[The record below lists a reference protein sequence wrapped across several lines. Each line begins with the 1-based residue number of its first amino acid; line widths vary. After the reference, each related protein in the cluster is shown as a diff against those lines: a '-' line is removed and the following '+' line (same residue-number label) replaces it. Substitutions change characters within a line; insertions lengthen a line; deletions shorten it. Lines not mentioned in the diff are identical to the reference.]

1 MAHTQELPEQLSS
14 APATPRRSWGK
25 LLPNR
30 LRTSLQTGITWYRQA
45 THRLTNRWH
54 RWQDN
59 RQGRT
64 EAQAWL
70 AGLAWYRLR
79 YGSAELAEQGLMV
92 LAGATGCGRVA
103 LFYQPQPLPQLI
115 LGLPPAEG
123 EWGQRVA
130 HDYAA
135 SLHPAQ
141 TPDDL
146 TARRV
151 QPVMRV
157 DWQRPFLAHLVSAHL
172 FLVYLDVAEP
182 SHGFFWPELRPG
194 QPQTGWQLLVTPP
207 VGLTTRPHLAAATV
221 PDAMKVSGKAGEHWL
236 LGYASDNQ
244 RVQSP
249 TPQVNLY
256 GSREA
261 VTLWLEQA
269 TLAALALRPEGLVVI
284 DGHGNLT
291 QRLKRHGLV
300 ADLLNRKQ
308 LILASVTE
316 ASGGRTGFNP
326 LAPVPGETEAQTVER
341 WQTWFA
347 GMGCGGQARALLAE
361 AYAEGVRDINQLRRW
376 LEQPTRLLTE
386 GNGLANLQTALRRL
400 LVGASVRDWLEWP
413 TNLFTTL
420 GAKPLLFACPAE
432 HWGREQLLK
441 AMFLGVQASGQTR
454 LIVSGMKIRSEDIQE
469 PGSPLLIGNG
479 PRLSGATTVLTTTPI
494 GQIVA
499 LLAQLGCGDE
509 PSPLVL
515 QEVIELLPAGA
526 GVVLGPTGPIGI
538 NWGQSG

>member
-1 MAHTQELPEQLSS
+1 MAHMQELPEQLPTT
-14 APATPRRSWGK
+14 PATPTQPRVKLIPNQPGISWY
-25 LLPNR
+25 
-30 LRTSLQTGITWYRQA
+30 TGMAWYKEITR
-45 THRLTNRWH
+45 RLTARWH
-54 RWQDN
+54 SWQDN

-70 AGLAWYRLR
+70 ASLAWYRLR
-79 YGSAELAEQGLMV
+79 YGSAELAQQGLMV
-92 LAGATGCGRVA
+92 LAGTTGCGRVA
-103 LFYQPQPLPQLI
+103 LFYQPQPLPQLL

-135 SLHPAQ
+135 SLHPVQ
-141 TPDDL
+141 TPENL

-151 QPVMRV
+151 QPVMEV
-157 DWQRPFLAHLVSAHL
+157 DWQRPFLAHLVSEYL
-172 FLVYLDVAEP
+172 FLAYLDEAEP
-182 SHGFFWPELRPG
+182 SQGFFWPGLRPG
-194 QPQTGWQLLVTPP
+194 QFHTGWHLPVTPP

-221 PDAMKVSGKAGEHWL
+221 PDELKVSGKAGEHWL
-236 LGYASDNQ
+236 LGYAPDNQ

-269 TLAALALRPEGLVVI
+269 TLAALALRPEGLVII

-308 LILASVTE
+308 LTLASVTE

-326 LAPVPGETEAQTVER
+326 LAPLPGETEAQTVER

-376 LEQPTRLLTE
+376 LEQPTRLLAE

-413 TNLFTTL
+413 TNLFTAL
-420 GAKPLLFACPAE
+420 GTKPLLFACPATS
-432 HWGREQLLK
+432 WGREQLLK
-441 AMFLGVQASGQTR
+441 AMFLGAQASGQTR
-454 LIVSGMKIRSEDIQE
+454 LIVSGMKIRAEDIEE

-479 PRLSGATTVLTTTPI
+479 PRLPGATTVLTTTPV

-499 LLAQLGCGDE
+499 LLTQLGCGHD

-515 QEVIELLPAGA
+515 QEVIELLPSGA
-526 GVVLGPTGPIGI
+526 GVVLAPAGPIGI

>member
-1 MAHTQELPEQLSS
+1 MAQMQELPEQLAS
-14 APATPRRSWGK
+14 APTTPQRPWDK
-25 LLPNR
+25 LIPNR
-30 LRTSLQTGITWYRQA
+30 LWSSLQTGMAWYKKT
-45 THRLTNRWH
+45 THRLTDHWH
-54 RWQDN
+54 SWQDN

-64 EAQAWL
+64 QAQAWL
-70 AGLAWYRLR
+70 SSLAWYRLR
-79 YGSAELAEQGLMV
+79 YGSAELAEQGLVV

-103 LFYQPQPLPQLI
+103 LFYQPQPVPQLL

-130 HDYAA
+130 RDYAA

-141 TPDDL
+141 MPENL

-151 QPVMRV
+151 ASVTKV
-157 DWQRPFLAHLVSAHL
+157 DWQRPFLAHLVSEHL
-172 FLVYLDVAEP
+172 FLVYLDEAEP
-182 SHGFFWPELRPG
+182 AQGLFWPGLRPG
-194 QPQTGWQLLVTPP
+194 QPRNSWQLPVTPP
-207 VGLTTRPHLAAATV
+207 VGLTTRPHLAAVAV
-221 PDAMKVSGKAGEHWL
+221 PDAMKVSGQEGQHWL
-236 LGYASDNQ
+236 LGYAPGNQ
-244 RVQSP
+244 MIQAP

-256 GSREA
+256 GGREA
-261 VTLWLEQA
+261 VTFWLEQA
-269 TLAALALRPEGLVVI
+269 TLAALALQPEGLVII

-291 QRLKRHGLV
+291 QRLKRHVLV

-308 LILASVTE
+308 LTLASVTE

-361 AYAEGVRDINQLRRW
+361 AYEEGVRDINQLRRW

-420 GAKPLLFACPAE
+420 GTKPLLFACPAD

-454 LIVSGMKIRSEDIQE
+454 LIVSGMKIKSEDIQE
-469 PGSPLLIGNG
+469 PGTALLMGNG
-479 PRLSGATTVLTTTPI
+479 PRLPGATTVLTTTLA
-494 GQIVA
+494 GQVEI
-499 LLAQLGCGDE
+499 LLAQLGCGQE
-509 PSPLVL
+509 SSPAVL
-515 QEVIELLPAGA
+515 QEVIELLPSGD
-526 GVVLGPTGPIGI
+526 GVVLATTGPIGVS
-538 NWGQSG
+538 WGQSG

>member
-1 MAHTQELPEQLSS
+1 MAPIQELPEQLPS
-14 APATPRRSWGK
+14 ALTTRPWRK
-25 LLPNR
+25 LIPNQ
-30 LRTSLQTGITWYRQA
+30 LQTPLQAGVSWYRQA
-45 THRLTNRWH
+45 THRLTDRWH
-54 RWQDN
+54 IWQDN

-70 AGLAWYRLR
+70 AGLVWYRLR
-79 YGSAELAEQGLMV
+79 YGSAELAQQGLMV

-115 LGLPPAEG
+115 LGLPSAEG

-141 TPDDL
+141 MPENL
-146 TARRV
+146 IARRV
-151 QPVMRV
+151 QPVMDV

-182 SHGFFWPELRPG
+182 SQGFFWPGSQTG
-194 QPQTGWQLLVTPP
+194 QPRTGWQLPATPP
-207 VGLTTRPHLAAATV
+207 VGLTARPHLAAATI
-221 PDAMKVSGKAGEHWL
+221 PDELKVSGQEGHRWL
-236 LGYASDNQ
+236 LGYAPDNQ
-244 RVQSP
+244 MIQAP

-269 TLAALALRPEGLVVI
+269 TLAALALQPEGLVI
-284 DGHGNLT
+284 LDGHGNLT
-291 QRLKRHGLV
+291 QRLKRHVLV

-308 LILASVTE
+308 LTLASVTE

-326 LAPVPGETEAQTVER
+326 LAPVPGATEAQTVAR

-361 AYAEGVRDINQLRRW
+361 AYAEGVRDINQLCRW

-413 TNLFTTL
+413 TNLFANVGT
-420 GAKPLLFACPAE
+420 KPLLFACPATS
-432 HWGREQLLK
+432 WGREQLLK
-441 AMFLGVQASGQTR
+441 AMFLGVQASGQSR
-454 LIVSGMKIRSEDIQE
+454 LIVSGMKIKSEDIQE
-469 PGSPLLIGNG
+469 PGTALLMGNG
-479 PRLSGATTVLTTTPI
+479 PRLPGATTVLTTTPA
-494 GQIVA
+494 GQA
-499 LLAQLGCGDE
+499 GTLLAQLRAGQE
-509 PSPLVL
+509 PSPAVL
-515 QEVIELLPAGA
+515 QEMVELLPSGD
-526 GVVLGPTGPIGI
+526 GVVLVASSPISVS
-538 NWGQSG
+538 WG

>member
-1 MAHTQELPEQLSS
+1 LAQIQEIPEQLAT
-14 APATPRRSWGK
+14 APATSSRSWGK
-25 LLPNR
+25 LIPGR
-30 LRTSLQTGITWYRQA
+30 LRTPLQTGITWCRQT
-45 THRLTNRWH
+45 THRLMNRWY

-70 AGLAWYRLR
+70 SSLAWYRLR
-79 YGSAELAEQGLMV
+79 YGAAELAQQGLMV

-103 LFYQPQPLPQLI
+103 LFYQPQPLPQLL

-130 HDYAA
+130 RDYAA

-141 TPDDL
+141 MPENL

-151 QPVMRV
+151 QPVMEV
-157 DWQRPFLAHLVSAHL
+157 DWQRPFLAYLVTEHL
-172 FLVYLDVAEP
+172 FLVYLDEAEP
-182 SHGFFWPELRPG
+182 SQGFFWPGLRPS
-194 QPQTGWQLLVTPP
+194 QFHAGWQLPVTPP
-207 VGLTTRPHLAAATV
+207 VGLTTRPNLADVAV
-221 PDAMKVSGKAGEHWL
+221 PDAIKVSGKAGQHWL
-236 LGYASDNQ
+236 LGYAPDNQ
-244 RVQSP
+244 MVQSP

-269 TLAALALRPEGLVVI
+269 TLAALALQPEGLVII

-291 QRLKRHGLV
+291 QRLKRHALV

-308 LILASVTE
+308 LTLASVAE

-326 LAPVPGETEAQTVER
+326 LAPVPGETEAQTVAR

-347 GMGCGGQARALLAE
+347 GMGCGGQAGALLAE

-376 LEQPTRLLTE
+376 LEQPTRLLAE

-400 LVGASVRDWLEWP
+400 LVGAPVRDWLEWP
-413 TNLFTTL
+413 TNLFATL
-420 GAKPLLFACPAE
+420 GPKPLLFACPAPTC
-432 HWGREQLLK
+432 GREQLLK
-441 AMFLGVQASGQTR
+441 AMFLGVQASRQTR
-454 LIVSGMKIRSEDIQE
+454 LIVSGMKIRSVDIQE
-469 PGSPLLIGNG
+469 PGTALLVGNG
-479 PRLSGATTVLTTTPI
+479 PRLPGATTVLTTTPA
-494 GQIVA
+494 GQIGA
-499 LLAQLGCGDE
+499 LLAELRSGQL
-509 PSPLVL
+509 PSSAVL
-515 QEVIELLPAGA
+515 QEVIELLPFGA
-526 GVVLGPTGPIGI
+526 GVVLATTGPIGVI
-538 NWGQSG
+538 WGQSG